1 MIFLS
6 ILILIVA
13 IALPSINQN
22 IRSILYVRIS
32 SIIFIYAGALALNAF
47 YIQSIGSGIGV
58 YSGLFQV
65 TTISQLL
72 DVDEQIL
79 ILSSLFFN
87 SNKNIKKNLRSRI
100 FYNIKAGWNIPV
112 LPEHIT
118 RLDNNFYTRIFKII
132 GGISVFI
139 IISGIGSNFNKNY
152 FYIIFAIS
160 ILFIL
165 YRIVLG
171 FYALKQWIHNLRT
184 GKFIVRNSPLDLV
197 GSILRGG
204 VASIRA
210 TARFTVGTGMT
221 YALCYEL
228 DEILKGD
235 GMEPFFVPHMREI
248 IRKTGV
254 EGPAKTF
261 MFQIGIKDA
270 VVEPEVL
277 DSHITTM
284 SVEDQALFEES
295 TGTKWSDYVKA
306 HKTAVNIKNGS
317 INASVS
323 SHFDKEDPFN
333 LKNNPPPLH

>member
-32 SIIFIYAGALALNAF
+32 SIIFIYAGALAFNAF

-118 RLDNNFYTRIFKII
+118 RLDNNFYIRIFKLI

-139 IISGIGSNFNKNY
+139 IISGIGSKLNKIY
-152 FYIIFAIS
+152 LYLIFTLS
-160 ILFIL
+160 ILYIL
-165 YRIVLG
+165 YRLMIS
-171 FYALKQWIHNLRT
+171 FYAIKHWVHNLRT
-184 GKFIVRNSPLDLV
+184 GKFIVRNSP
-197 GSILRGG
+197 
-204 VASIRA
+204 
-210 TARFTVGTGMT
+210 
-221 YALCYEL
+221 
-228 DEILKGD
+228 
-235 GMEPFFVPHMREI
+235 
-248 IRKTGV
+248 
-254 EGPAKTF
+254 
-261 MFQIGIKDA
+261 
-270 VVEPEVL
+270 
-277 DSHITTM
+277 
-284 SVEDQALFEES
+284 
-295 TGTKWSDYVKA
+295 
-306 HKTAVNIKNGS
+306 
-317 INASVS
+317 
-323 SHFDKEDPFN
+323 
-333 LKNNPPPLH
+333 

>member
-32 SIIFIYAGALALNAF
+32 SIIFIYAGALAFNAF

-118 RLDNNFYTRIFKII
+118 RLDNNFYIRIFKII

-139 IISGIGSNFNKNY
+139 IISGIGSKLNKIY
-152 FYIIFAIS
+152 LYLIFTLS
-160 ILFIL
+160 ILYIL
-165 YRIVLG
+165 YRLMIS
-171 FYALKQWIHNLRT
+171 FYAIKHWVHNLRT
-184 GKFIVRNSPLDLV
+184 GKFIVRNSP
-197 GSILRGG
+197 
-204 VASIRA
+204 
-210 TARFTVGTGMT
+210 
-221 YALCYEL
+221 
-228 DEILKGD
+228 
-235 GMEPFFVPHMREI
+235 
-248 IRKTGV
+248 
-254 EGPAKTF
+254 
-261 MFQIGIKDA
+261 
-270 VVEPEVL
+270 
-277 DSHITTM
+277 
-284 SVEDQALFEES
+284 
-295 TGTKWSDYVKA
+295 
-306 HKTAVNIKNGS
+306 
-317 INASVS
+317 
-323 SHFDKEDPFN
+323 
-333 LKNNPPPLH
+333 

>member
-32 SIIFIYAGALALNAF
+32 SIIFIYAGALAFNAF

-100 FYNIKAGWNIPV
+100 FYNIKAGWKIPV

-118 RLDNNFYTRIFKII
+118 RLDNNFYIRIFKII

-139 IISGIGSNFNKNY
+139 IISGIGSKLNKIY
-152 FYIIFAIS
+152 LYLIFTLS
-160 ILFIL
+160 ILYIL
-165 YRIVLG
+165 YRLMIS
-171 FYALKQWIHNLRT
+171 FYAIKHWVHNLRT
-184 GKFIVRNSPLDLV
+184 GKFIVRNFP
-197 GSILRGG
+197 
-204 VASIRA
+204 
-210 TARFTVGTGMT
+210 
-221 YALCYEL
+221 
-228 DEILKGD
+228 
-235 GMEPFFVPHMREI
+235 
-248 IRKTGV
+248 
-254 EGPAKTF
+254 
-261 MFQIGIKDA
+261 
-270 VVEPEVL
+270 
-277 DSHITTM
+277 
-284 SVEDQALFEES
+284 
-295 TGTKWSDYVKA
+295 
-306 HKTAVNIKNGS
+306 
-317 INASVS
+317 
-323 SHFDKEDPFN
+323 
-333 LKNNPPPLH
+333 

>member
-32 SIIFIYAGALALNAF
+32 SIIFIYAGALAFNAF
-47 YIQSIGSGIGV
+47 YIQSIGSGIGI

-118 RLDNNFYTRIFKII
+118 RLDNNFYIRIFKII

-139 IISGIGSNFNKNY
+139 IISGIGSKLNKIY
-152 FYIIFAIS
+152 LYLIFTLS
-160 ILFIL
+160 ILYIL
-165 YRIVLG
+165 YRLMIS
-171 FYALKQWIHNLRT
+171 FYAIKHWVHNLRT
-184 GKFIVRNSPLDLV
+184 GKFIVRNFP
-197 GSILRGG
+197 
-204 VASIRA
+204 
-210 TARFTVGTGMT
+210 
-221 YALCYEL
+221 
-228 DEILKGD
+228 
-235 GMEPFFVPHMREI
+235 
-248 IRKTGV
+248 
-254 EGPAKTF
+254 
-261 MFQIGIKDA
+261 
-270 VVEPEVL
+270 
-277 DSHITTM
+277 
-284 SVEDQALFEES
+284 
-295 TGTKWSDYVKA
+295 
-306 HKTAVNIKNGS
+306 
-317 INASVS
+317 
-323 SHFDKEDPFN
+323 
-333 LKNNPPPLH
+333 

>member
-32 SIIFIYAGALALNAF
+32 SIIFIYAGALAFNAF

-118 RLDNNFYTRIFKII
+118 RLDNNFYIRIFKII

-139 IISGIGSNFNKNY
+139 IISGIGSKLNKIY
-152 FYIIFAIS
+152 LYLIFTLS
-160 ILFIL
+160 ILYIL
-165 YRIVLG
+165 YRLMIS
-171 FYALKQWIHNLRT
+171 FYAIKHWVHNLRT
-184 GKFIVRNSPLDLV
+184 GKFIVRNFP
-197 GSILRGG
+197 
-204 VASIRA
+204 
-210 TARFTVGTGMT
+210 
-221 YALCYEL
+221 
-228 DEILKGD
+228 
-235 GMEPFFVPHMREI
+235 
-248 IRKTGV
+248 
-254 EGPAKTF
+254 
-261 MFQIGIKDA
+261 
-270 VVEPEVL
+270 
-277 DSHITTM
+277 
-284 SVEDQALFEES
+284 
-295 TGTKWSDYVKA
+295 
-306 HKTAVNIKNGS
+306 
-317 INASVS
+317 
-323 SHFDKEDPFN
+323 
-333 LKNNPPPLH
+333 

>member
-32 SIIFIYAGALALNAF
+32 SIIFIYAGALAFNAF
-47 YIQSIGSGIGV
+47 YIQSIGSGIGI

-72 DVDEQIL
+72 DVEEQIL

-139 IISGIGSNFNKNY
+139 IISGIGSNFKKIY
-152 FYIIFAIS
+152 FYII
-160 ILFIL
+160 LNFI
-165 YRIVLG
+165 I
-171 FYALKQWIHNLRT
+171 
-184 GKFIVRNSPLDLV
+184 
-197 GSILRGG
+197 
-204 VASIRA
+204 
-210 TARFTVGTGMT
+210 
-221 YALCYEL
+221 
-228 DEILKGD
+228 
-235 GMEPFFVPHMREI
+235 
-248 IRKTGV
+248 
-254 EGPAKTF
+254 
-261 MFQIGIKDA
+261 
-270 VVEPEVL
+270 
-277 DSHITTM
+277 ITTI
-284 SVEDQALFEES
+284 S
-295 TGTKWSDYVKA
+295 KKR
-306 HKTAVNIKNGS
+306 
-317 INASVS
+317 
-323 SHFDKEDPFN
+323 
-333 LKNNPPPLH
+333 

>member
-32 SIIFIYAGALALNAF
+32 SIIFIYAGALAFNAF

-87 SNKNIKKNLRSRI
+87 SNKNIKKNLRGRI

-118 RLDNNFYTRIFKII
+118 RLDNNFYIRIFKLI

-139 IISGIGSNFNKNY
+139 IISGIGSKLNKIY
-152 FYIIFAIS
+152 LYLIFTLS
-160 ILFIL
+160 ILYIL
-165 YRIVLG
+165 YRLMIS
-171 FYALKQWIHNLRT
+171 FYAIKHWVHNLRT
-184 GKFIVRNSPLDLV
+184 GKFIVRNFP
-197 GSILRGG
+197 
-204 VASIRA
+204 
-210 TARFTVGTGMT
+210 
-221 YALCYEL
+221 
-228 DEILKGD
+228 
-235 GMEPFFVPHMREI
+235 
-248 IRKTGV
+248 
-254 EGPAKTF
+254 
-261 MFQIGIKDA
+261 
-270 VVEPEVL
+270 
-277 DSHITTM
+277 
-284 SVEDQALFEES
+284 
-295 TGTKWSDYVKA
+295 
-306 HKTAVNIKNGS
+306 
-317 INASVS
+317 
-323 SHFDKEDPFN
+323 
-333 LKNNPPPLH
+333 

>member
-32 SIIFIYAGALALNAF
+32 SIIFIYAGALAFNAF

-118 RLDNNFYTRIFKII
+118 RLDNNFYIRIFKLI

-139 IISGIGSNFNKNY
+139 IISGIGSKLNKIY
-152 FYIIFAIS
+152 LYLIFTLS
-160 ILFIL
+160 ILYIL
-165 YRIVLG
+165 YRLMIS
-171 FYALKQWIHNLRT
+171 FYAIKHWVHNLRT
-184 GKFIVRNSPLDLV
+184 GKFIVRNFP
-197 GSILRGG
+197 
-204 VASIRA
+204 
-210 TARFTVGTGMT
+210 
-221 YALCYEL
+221 
-228 DEILKGD
+228 
-235 GMEPFFVPHMREI
+235 
-248 IRKTGV
+248 
-254 EGPAKTF
+254 
-261 MFQIGIKDA
+261 
-270 VVEPEVL
+270 
-277 DSHITTM
+277 
-284 SVEDQALFEES
+284 
-295 TGTKWSDYVKA
+295 
-306 HKTAVNIKNGS
+306 
-317 INASVS
+317 
-323 SHFDKEDPFN
+323 
-333 LKNNPPPLH
+333 

>member
-118 RLDNNFYTRIFKII
+118 RLDNNFYIRIFKII

-139 IISGIGSNFNKNY
+139 IISGIGSKLNKIY
-152 FYIIFAIS
+152 LYLIFTLS
-160 ILFIL
+160 ILYIL
-165 YRIVLG
+165 YRLMIS
-171 FYALKQWIHNLRT
+171 FYAIKHWVHNLRT
-184 GKFIVRNSPLDLV
+184 GKFIVRNSP
-197 GSILRGG
+197 
-204 VASIRA
+204 
-210 TARFTVGTGMT
+210 
-221 YALCYEL
+221 
-228 DEILKGD
+228 
-235 GMEPFFVPHMREI
+235 
-248 IRKTGV
+248 
-254 EGPAKTF
+254 
-261 MFQIGIKDA
+261 
-270 VVEPEVL
+270 
-277 DSHITTM
+277 
-284 SVEDQALFEES
+284 
-295 TGTKWSDYVKA
+295 
-306 HKTAVNIKNGS
+306 
-317 INASVS
+317 
-323 SHFDKEDPFN
+323 
-333 LKNNPPPLH
+333 

>member
-32 SIIFIYAGALALNAF
+32 SIIFIYAGALAFNAF
-47 YIQSIGSGIGV
+47 YIQPIGSGIGV

-118 RLDNNFYTRIFKII
+118 RLDNNFYIRIFKII

-139 IISGIGSNFNKNY
+139 IISGIGSKLNKIYLYNNKKLLFNRNY
-152 FYIIFAIS
+152 KIYVS
-160 ILFIL
+160 LF
-165 YRIVLG
+165 
-171 FYALKQWIHNLRT
+171 N
-184 GKFIVRNSPLDLV
+184 
-197 GSILRGG
+197 
-204 VASIRA
+204 
-210 TARFTVGTGMT
+210 
-221 YALCYEL
+221 
-228 DEILKGD
+228 
-235 GMEPFFVPHMREI
+235 
-248 IRKTGV
+248 
-254 EGPAKTF
+254 
-261 MFQIGIKDA
+261 
-270 VVEPEVL
+270 
-277 DSHITTM
+277 
-284 SVEDQALFEES
+284 
-295 TGTKWSDYVKA
+295 
-306 HKTAVNIKNGS
+306 
-317 INASVS
+317 
-323 SHFDKEDPFN
+323 
-333 LKNNPPPLH
+333 

>member
-22 IRSILYVRIS
+22 IRSILYVRMS
-32 SIIFIYAGALALNAF
+32 SIIFIYAGALAFNAF

-118 RLDNNFYTRIFKII
+118 RLDNNFYIRIFKLI

-139 IISGIGSNFNKNY
+139 IISGIGSKLNKIY
-152 FYIIFAIS
+152 LYLIFTLS
-160 ILFIL
+160 ILYIL
-165 YRIVLG
+165 YRLMIS
-171 FYALKQWIHNLRT
+171 FYAIKHWVHNLRT
-184 GKFIVRNSPLDLV
+184 GKFIVRNFP
-197 GSILRGG
+197 
-204 VASIRA
+204 
-210 TARFTVGTGMT
+210 
-221 YALCYEL
+221 
-228 DEILKGD
+228 
-235 GMEPFFVPHMREI
+235 
-248 IRKTGV
+248 
-254 EGPAKTF
+254 
-261 MFQIGIKDA
+261 
-270 VVEPEVL
+270 
-277 DSHITTM
+277 
-284 SVEDQALFEES
+284 
-295 TGTKWSDYVKA
+295 
-306 HKTAVNIKNGS
+306 
-317 INASVS
+317 
-323 SHFDKEDPFN
+323 
-333 LKNNPPPLH
+333 

>member
-32 SIIFIYAGALALNAF
+32 SIIFIYAGALAFNAF
-47 YIQSIGSGIGV
+47 YIQPIGSGIGV

-118 RLDNNFYTRIFKII
+118 RLDNNFYIRIFKLI

-139 IISGIGSNFNKNY
+139 IISGIGSKLNKIY
-152 FYIIFAIS
+152 LYLIFTLS
-160 ILFIL
+160 ILYIL
-165 YRIVLG
+165 YRLMIS
-171 FYALKQWIHNLRT
+171 FYAIKHWVHNLRT
-184 GKFIVRNSPLDLV
+184 GKFIVRNFP
-197 GSILRGG
+197 
-204 VASIRA
+204 
-210 TARFTVGTGMT
+210 
-221 YALCYEL
+221 
-228 DEILKGD
+228 
-235 GMEPFFVPHMREI
+235 
-248 IRKTGV
+248 
-254 EGPAKTF
+254 
-261 MFQIGIKDA
+261 
-270 VVEPEVL
+270 
-277 DSHITTM
+277 
-284 SVEDQALFEES
+284 
-295 TGTKWSDYVKA
+295 
-306 HKTAVNIKNGS
+306 
-317 INASVS
+317 
-323 SHFDKEDPFN
+323 
-333 LKNNPPPLH
+333 

>member
-22 IRSILYVRIS
+22 IRIILYVRIS
-32 SIIFIYAGALALNAF
+32 SIIFIYAGALAFNAF

-118 RLDNNFYTRIFKII
+118 RLDNNFYIRIFKII

-139 IISGIGSNFNKNY
+139 IISGIGSKLNKIY
-152 FYIIFAIS
+152 LYLIFTLS
-160 ILFIL
+160 ILYIL
-165 YRIVLG
+165 YRLMIS
-171 FYALKQWIHNLRT
+171 FYAIKHWVHNLRT
-184 GKFIVRNSPLDLV
+184 GKFIVRNFP
-197 GSILRGG
+197 
-204 VASIRA
+204 
-210 TARFTVGTGMT
+210 
-221 YALCYEL
+221 
-228 DEILKGD
+228 
-235 GMEPFFVPHMREI
+235 
-248 IRKTGV
+248 
-254 EGPAKTF
+254 
-261 MFQIGIKDA
+261 
-270 VVEPEVL
+270 
-277 DSHITTM
+277 
-284 SVEDQALFEES
+284 
-295 TGTKWSDYVKA
+295 
-306 HKTAVNIKNGS
+306 
-317 INASVS
+317 
-323 SHFDKEDPFN
+323 
-333 LKNNPPPLH
+333 

>member
-32 SIIFIYAGALALNAF
+32 SIIFIYAGALAFNAF

-118 RLDNNFYTRIFKII
+118 RLDNNFYIRIFKLI

-139 IISGIGSNFNKNY
+139 IISGIGSKLNKIY
-152 FYIIFAIS
+152 LYLIFTLS
-160 ILFIL
+160 ILYIL
-165 YRIVLG
+165 YRLMIS
-171 FYALKQWIHNLRT
+171 FYAIKHWVHNLIT
-184 GKFIVRNSPLDLV
+184 GKFIVRNFP
-197 GSILRGG
+197 
-204 VASIRA
+204 
-210 TARFTVGTGMT
+210 
-221 YALCYEL
+221 
-228 DEILKGD
+228 
-235 GMEPFFVPHMREI
+235 
-248 IRKTGV
+248 
-254 EGPAKTF
+254 
-261 MFQIGIKDA
+261 
-270 VVEPEVL
+270 
-277 DSHITTM
+277 
-284 SVEDQALFEES
+284 
-295 TGTKWSDYVKA
+295 
-306 HKTAVNIKNGS
+306 
-317 INASVS
+317 
-323 SHFDKEDPFN
+323 
-333 LKNNPPPLH
+333 

>member
-118 RLDNNFYTRIFKII
+118 RLDNNFYIRIFKLI

-139 IISGIGSNFNKNY
+139 IISGIGSKLNKIY
-152 FYIIFAIS
+152 LYLIFTLS
-160 ILFIL
+160 ILYIL
-165 YRIVLG
+165 YRLMIS
-171 FYALKQWIHNLRT
+171 FYAIKHWVHNLRT
-184 GKFIVRNSPLDLV
+184 GKFIVRNFP
-197 GSILRGG
+197 
-204 VASIRA
+204 
-210 TARFTVGTGMT
+210 
-221 YALCYEL
+221 
-228 DEILKGD
+228 
-235 GMEPFFVPHMREI
+235 
-248 IRKTGV
+248 
-254 EGPAKTF
+254 
-261 MFQIGIKDA
+261 
-270 VVEPEVL
+270 
-277 DSHITTM
+277 
-284 SVEDQALFEES
+284 
-295 TGTKWSDYVKA
+295 
-306 HKTAVNIKNGS
+306 
-317 INASVS
+317 
-323 SHFDKEDPFN
+323 
-333 LKNNPPPLH
+333 

>member
-13 IALPSINQN
+13 IALPSISQN

-32 SIIFIYAGALALNAF
+32 SIIFIYAGALAFNAF
-47 YIQSIGSGIGV
+47 YIQSIGSGIGI

-65 TTISQLL
+65 TTINLIFDGIL
-72 DVDEQIL
+72 DQPI
-79 ILSSLFFN
+79 ILSSFFIKN
-87 SNKNIKKNLRSRI
+87 NNNKKILRSRI
-100 FYNIKAGWNIPV
+100 LYNIKAGWNISV

-118 RLDNNFYTRIFKII
+118 RLDNNFYIRIFKII

-139 IISGIGSNFNKNY
+139 IISGIGSNFNKIY

-160 ILFIL
+160 MLFII
-165 YRIVLG
+165 YRIVIG

-204 VASIRA
+204 TASIRA
-210 TARFTVGTGMT
+210 TAKFTVGTGMT

-228 DEILKGD
+228 DEILKED

-261 MFQIGIKDA
+261 MYKIGIKDA

-306 HKTAVNIKNGS
+306 HKTAVNIKMGI

-323 SHFDKEDPFN
+323 THFDKD
-333 LKNNPPPLH
+333 LIKKK